1 FLCGFKST
9 ARHFNTILIDYYN
22 QCHYCNVFD
31 NKEQIMPSI
40 DMTELLGY
48 SIASSIKMV
57 CTPFEFFYQ
66 TNIIGDVSALL
77 TLFFVY

>member
-1 FLCGFKST
+1 
-9 ARHFNTILIDYYN
+9 
-22 QCHYCNVFD
+22 
-31 NKEQIMPSI
+31 MPSI